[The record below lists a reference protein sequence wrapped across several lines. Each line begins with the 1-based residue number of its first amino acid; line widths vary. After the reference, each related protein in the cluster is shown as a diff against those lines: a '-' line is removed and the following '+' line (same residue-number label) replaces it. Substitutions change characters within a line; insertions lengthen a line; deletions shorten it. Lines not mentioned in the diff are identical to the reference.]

1 MATKLV
7 NVKGLDKLYEELQKI
22 PAKIE
27 RNIMRAAMRKG
38 ANVFMRKARANVGTN
53 GSVETGIL
61 RKGIKSSTRTN
72 GGVVTASVKATGK
85 HSYLAPWI
93 EFGVQPHSTKKNAK
107 AKGGKNPSDNPHPGF
122 SPKPFMRP
130 AFDTE
135 ASAAIAAVGA
145 AIRERLLTKHGIDTP
160 MIEVEEQ

>member
-7 NVKGLDKLYEELQKI
+7 SIKGLDTLYEELQKI

-38 ANVFMRKARANVGTN
+38 VNVFRNKARSNIIAN

-61 RKGIKSSTRTN
+61 RKGIKVSTNAR
-72 GGVVTASVKATGK
+72 GGIVTASVKAGGK
-85 HSYLAPWI
+85 HGYIAPWL
-93 EFGVQPHSTKKNAK
+93 EYGVQPHSTKKGAK
-107 AKGGKNPSDNPHPGF
+107 AKSGKNPSDNPHPGF

-130 AFDTE
+130 AFDSE
-135 ASAAIAAVGA
+135 ASAAIAAVGN

-160 MIEVEEQ
+160 MIEVEAP